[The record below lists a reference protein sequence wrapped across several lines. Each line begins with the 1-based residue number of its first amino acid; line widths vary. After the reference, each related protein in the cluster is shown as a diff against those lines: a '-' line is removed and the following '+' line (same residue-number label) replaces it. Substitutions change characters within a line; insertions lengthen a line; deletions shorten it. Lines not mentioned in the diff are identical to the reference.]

1 VVLLPN
7 YFSSRNL
14 DLTSELL
21 RCKPEK
27 KINSKMSQLFR
38 KMRQQLFAGGQL
50 PNLLLYVTGEIFF
63 VVVGILVA
71 FQVDN
76 WTEER
81 KLRREEI
88 ALLKSLKREMTD
100 NVKQLKEVM
109 SRNNLSRQAASKL
122 LEIYHSDFQQ
132 FDPDG
137 LDSLLAQVQWA
148 WTFNPKLSVLNSIK
162 VNGKIGAIQNPAIQ
176 EFIASFEEMA
186 DDSEEESLVV
196 RSIISDK
203 YVLAVSKYV
212 SVSSRAKYL
221 GFSLSKSK
229 FQSDYK
235 GVFNDREIE
244 SVLANIYIWRENEGK
259 ELNQLYQL
267 LSKDILIVEKEID
280 Q

>member
-1 VVLLPN
+1 
-7 YFSSRNL
+7 
-14 DLTSELL
+14 
-21 RCKPEK
+21 
-27 KINSKMSQLFR
+27 MSQLFR

-88 ALLKSLKREMTD
+88 SLLKSLKREMTD
-100 NVKQLKEVM
+100 NVKQLEEVI
-109 SRNNLSRQAASKL
+109 SHNNQSGQAASKL
-122 LEIYHSDFQQ
+122 LEIYRGDFQQ
-132 FDPDG
+132 FKPEN

-176 EFIASFEEMA
+176 AFIASFEEMA

-196 RSIISDK
+196 RSIIADK
-203 YVLAVSKYV
+203 YVLAVSKYI

-221 GFSLSKSK
+221 GFHLSESK

-244 SVLANIYIWRENEGK
+244 SVLAYIYVWRENEGK
-259 ELNQLYQL
+259 ELAQLHRL
-267 LSKDILIVEKEID
+267 LLEDIKIMENEIA